1 LGIGYQSSV
10 YTPNQGFEFFD
21 TPPSGSKTI
30 VKMHE
35 LSLPFLD
42 KQGNIAYP
50 PTTDISPTTTVGPTT
65 ISSVGKRSVT
75 TTSPEDNDVYK
86 GQVLC

>member
-1 LGIGYQSSV
+1 MGIGYQSSV

-42 KQGNIAYP
+42 KQGNIAYHQRQIYLP
-50 PTTDISPTTTVGPTT
+50 LLLLDPKPLVLL
-65 ISSVGKRSVT
+65 GKVA
-75 TTSPEDNDVYK
+75 
-86 GQVLC
+86 